1 VKLTNPN
8 AISFIRVN
16 ADNQVVTRTPAQ
28 VLTDLGVAATII
40 LGRDFAGN
48 TVSNTT
54 TNTVVFST
62 IIAANTLQA
71 NDFIEF
77 ISQFSSNTPNGTA
90 TTWRVYVNTNPII
103 GGVQIATWNNSV
115 ATNNT
120 GFLRNIFIT
129 AIGASGNLR
138 ITAAALN
145 QTQPYINSGTAVQN
159 ITINTTA
166 NLYIVLAVQMGN
178 ATSTAGHQGTLLRLT
193 R

>member
-1 VKLTNPN
+1 
-8 AISFIRVN
+8 
-16 ADNQVVTRTPAQ
+16 

-40 LGRDFAGN
+40 LGRDFAGS

-54 TNTVVFST
+54 TNTVVFSAQ
-62 IIAANTLQA
+62 IAANTLQA

-77 ISQFSSNTPNGTA
+77 ISQFSSTAPNGTA
-90 TTWRVYVNTNPII
+90 TTWRVYINTNPII
-103 GGVQIATWNNSV
+103 GGVQIATWNNTV

-138 ITAAALN
+138 ITGTALN
-145 QTQPYINSGTAVQN
+145 QTTPYVNGNTPVAN
-159 ITINTTA
+159 ITINTNA
-166 NLYIVLAVQMGN
+166 DLYIVLAVQMGN
-178 ATSTAGHQGTLLRLT
+178 ATSTAGHQGTLLRVT